1 VEKAQEHRI
10 YDNEEIKNMI
20 TALGVTFGTPE
31 DDKALNMNKLR
42 YHKIIIMTDADV
54 DGSHIRTLILTFFFR
69 YMKDLI
75 ENGYVYIA
83 LPPLYLV
90 KKGREERYCWTEE
103 EREAFVK
110 ELSKG
115 KEDSVGVQRYK
126 GLGEMNPEQLWTTT
140 MDPAKR
146 SLKQVSIES
155 AAEAD
160 HLFSMLMGDE
170 VAPRREFIEKNAK
183 YARIDI

>member
-1 VEKAQEHRI
+1 KI

-20 TALGVTFGTPE
+20 TALGVSFGTEE
-31 DDKALNMNKLR
+31 DEKALNLEKLR

-69 YMKDLI
+69 YMRELI
-75 ENGYVYIA
+75 ERGYLYIA

-90 KKGREERYCWTEE
+90 KKGKEERYIWTED
-103 EREAFVK
+103 EREEAVK
-110 ELSKG
+110 ELAGEG
-115 KEDSVGVQRYK
+115 KLESVSVQRYK
-126 GLGEMNPEQLWTTT
+126 GLGEMNPEQLWETT
-140 MDPAKR
+140 MNPETR
-146 SLKQVSIES
+146 SLKLVTIES

-160 HLFSMLMGDE
+160 HLFSMLMGDD

-183 YARIDI
+183 YANLDI